1 MTRSLRILGPSVL
14 LAVSLLAVFAGLA
27 LGGGADAP
35 AIGDPGA
42 FVRFALPVMK
52 LVVNLG
58 VALTLGTI
66 LIALFALDSTRPAY
80 SRALDIAAAGAG
92 VYTVASA
99 GTAFYTFM
107 NITGTQFSFGNDFGQ
122 KLAVFFTDVEVGQA
136 WLITT
141 LIAAAVTV
149 LCFAVRNQT
158 GLLFVGVLALV
169 SLVPMAEQGHAAG
182 AANHAQAV
190 NGLGL
195 HILFAAV
202 WIGGLLAL
210 VILKR
215 ELDGVELTQVL
226 SRYSTIALVC
236 FIVVAISGYVSA
248 QLRIGAWESLLSPYG
263 LLVILKVAALV
274 ALGMFGAMYRRW
286 VIKRMPQPGAAS
298 KAAVSRAARTS
309 TRLFWTLAV
318 TEVGFMGVASG
329 FAAALARTATPV
341 PQEAPQEGTP
351 AVLLTGDPLPP
362 PVQASTFITGWD
374 IDLIWMLVCGFGIFF
389 YLCGV
394 WRLHKRGDKWSV
406 LRTISWIA
414 GLLLLFYLTS
424 GATNL
429 YQRYLFSLHMLGHM
443 GLTMAVPVLLAPG
456 APFTLA
462 LRALHKRTDGSRGP
476 REWVLI
482 FVHSKFSTFIS
493 HGVVAAVL
501 FAGSLWVFYYS
512 PMLRWAME
520 EHIGHEWMIAHF
532 VITGYLF
539 VNALIG
545 VDPGPPRLGYP
556 MRLLL
561 LMATMAMHA
570 FFGISIMMSTGLFA
584 ADWFG
589 AMGRTWGPTPLEDQ
603 YIGGGIAWSVG
614 EIPTIILAIIVAV
627 QWAKSDT
634 RDQKRL
640 DRSEARSDDA
650 NLRAYNDQLAK
661 LAAKDD
667 ADKDRV

>member
-14 LAVSLLAVFAGLA
+14 LAVALLAVFTGLA
-27 LGGGADAP
+27 IGGGADAP
-35 AIGDPGA
+35 AIGDPGEI
-42 FVRFALPVMK
+42 VRFGLPITK
-52 LVVNLG
+52 LLVNLG
-58 VALTLGTI
+58 AALTLGTI
-66 LIALFALDSTRPAY
+66 VIALFALDATRPAY
-80 SRALDIAAAGAG
+80 ERALDVAAAGAG

-99 GTAFYTFM
+99 ATAFYTFM

-158 GLLFVGVLALV
+158 GLFFVGVLALA
-169 SLVPMAEQGHAAG
+169 SLIPMAEQGHAAG

-195 HILFAAV
+195 HLLFAAV
-202 WIGGLLAL
+202 WLGGLLAL
-210 VILKR
+210 ILLKR
-215 ELDGVELTQVL
+215 ELDGAELTQAL
-226 SRYSTIALVC
+226 SRYSSIALIC
-236 FIVVAISGYVSA
+236 FIVVAVSGYVSA
-248 QLRIGAWESLLSPYG
+248 QLRIGAWAELLTPYG
-263 LLVILKVAALV
+263 LLVLLKVAALV
-274 ALGMFGAMYRRW
+274 VLGMFGAMYRRW
-286 VIKRMPQPGAAS
+286 VIRRMPQPGAGS
-298 KAAVSRAARTS
+298 HGTVSRAARSRTQ
-309 TRLFWTLAV
+309 LFWMLAV
-318 TEVGFMGVASG
+318 AELGFMGVASG
-329 FAAALARTATPV
+329 VAAALARTATPV

-362 PVQASTFITGWD
+362 PVQPSTFITGWD

-389 YLCGV
+389 YLAGV
-394 WRLHKRGDKWSV
+394 WRLRKRGDHWPV
-406 LRTISWIA
+406 LRTVSWIA
-414 GLLLLFYLTS
+414 GLLLLFYFTS

-443 GLTMAVPVLLAPG
+443 GLTMAVPVLLVPG

-476 REWVLI
+476 REWVLT
-482 FVHSKFSTFIS
+482 FVHSKVSTFLS
-493 HGVVAAVL
+493 HGVIAAVL

-512 PMLRWAME
+512 PLLRWAME

-545 VDPGPPRLGYP
+545 IDPGPPRLGHP
-556 MRLLL
+556 MRLMLL
-561 LMATMAMHA
+561 LATMATHA
-570 FFGISIMMSTGLFA
+570 FFGLSIMMSTGLFA

-634 RDQKRL
+634 REQKRL
-640 DRSEARSDDA
+640 DRAEARSDDA
-650 NLRAYNDQLAK
+650 KLRAYNEQLAK
-661 LAAKDD
+661 LAEQDGAS
-667 ADKDRV
+667 KDRV